1 MWFDHGEKVLLL
13 LTALQFI
20 NNCQKFQLEFN
31 GRKLGTM
38 TGGTMT
44 AVKAAELTQLT
55 GCFTQK
61 LEI

>member
-38 TGGTMT
+38 T